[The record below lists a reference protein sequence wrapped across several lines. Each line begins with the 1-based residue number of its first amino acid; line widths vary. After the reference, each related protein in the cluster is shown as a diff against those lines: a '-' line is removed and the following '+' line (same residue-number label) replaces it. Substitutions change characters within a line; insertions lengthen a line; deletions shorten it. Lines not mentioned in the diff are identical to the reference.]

1 MVLHGF
7 TRCYR
12 MLHGL
17 TQCSGCYAMLQG
29 VSVIGFKTVLQGVTW
44 ALHDVTDKPLV
55 SGRTAVD
62 LISVVGSLS
71 DACRFLDVVTSVEE
85 PGRYPSIV
93 TLVNFVEETA

>member
-29 VSVIGFKTVLQGVTW
+29 VSVIGF
-44 ALHDVTDKPLV
+44 
-55 SGRTAVD
+55 
-62 LISVVGSLS
+62 
-71 DACRFLDVVTSVEE
+71 
-85 PGRYPSIV
+85 
-93 TLVNFVEETA
+93 